1 MNELITIVVP
11 VYNVERYL
19 DKCVESIVS
28 QTYKN
33 LEIILVDDGSTD
45 GSGKKCD
52 EWAEKDSRIKVIH
65 KENGGLSDAR
75 NKGIDIATGKWIG
88 FIDSDDYID
97 VTMFEKLYKACI
109 ENDCKVSSCGF
120 LREFD
125 DKSRNERWTTKDDM
139 LLDRDG
145 MMEYLYK
152 AAVGWGAWNKLYDIS
167 LFDDV
172 RYPYGKTREDEYTT
186 YKIFC
191 KIDKL
196 YYISECLYFYYQR
209 DDSITGVSF
218 SIKNLDSLEAL
229 EQAMEYHKK
238 NGNKKYY
245 DRALQ
250 EYIRDTCEFALKNNC
265 EGAEKKKIDQI
276 LKKDAKDVLKNNHL
290 DFTKKLKL
298 LMVSNCIRLYRF
310 LGVSSRKLRG
320 FR

>member
-1 MNELITIVVP
+1 MPKISIIVP
-11 VYNVERYL
+11 VYNSALFLERYL
-19 DKCVESIVS
+19 DSIIN
-28 QTYKN
+28 QTFQDFE
-33 LEIILVDDGSTD
+33 LILIEDGSD
-45 GSGKKCD
+45 DKSPQICKHYQQKDRRIQLFYEQHSGQ
-52 EWAEKDSRIKVIH
+52 SV
-65 KENGGLSDAR
+65 AR
-75 NKGIDIATGKWIG
+75 NLGLTKSQGKYIC

-97 VTMFEKLYKACI
+97 ITMFEKLYNACI

-125 DKSRNERWTTKDDM
+125 DKSLNEHWTTKEDM

-145 MMEYLYK
+145 MMEYLYA

-191 KIDKL
+191 KVDKL
-196 YYISECLYFYYQR
+196 YYLSECLYFYYQR
-209 DDSITGVSF
+209 DNSITGVSF

-229 EQAMEYHKK
+229 QQAMEFHKK

-245 DRALQ
+245 NRALE

-265 EGAEKKKIDQI
+265 EGAEKRKIDKI

-290 DFTKKLKL
+290 DFIKKLKL
-298 LMVSNCIRLYRF
+298 LMVSYCIGLYRF
-310 LGVSSRKLRG
+310 IGVTSRKIRG
-320 FR
+320 FQ